1 MHSSNSSSYLHMHAQ
16 GTLNFVDHSLSIQ
29 LQHKPPRNSSIAV
42 AREAIQF
49 KAKHARHMFLVAAAA
64 AGSGSDTE
72 QQIFHLLHQDK
83 SRLLGLMPP
92 KPAAAADVA
101 QLTTELAGLSDSLL
115 QQQQQQQGSSDSSS
129 NTEGGAEL
137 IIANG
142 VWTKGIPVHEQ
153 YAAKMLQLFKVS
165 WAEVWRSLLSAAV
178 SHAAAAPQY
187 AWY

>member
-1 MHSSNSSSYLHMHAQ
+1 MHSSNSSSYLH
-16 GTLNFVDHSLSIQ
+16 V
-29 LQHKPPRNSSIAV
+29 
-42 AREAIQF
+42 
-49 KAKHARHMFLVAAAA
+49 HARTPSCSVVTIYLYNHAAVSMEHVTQARRHIMMSLNIVAA

-101 QLTTELAGLSDSLL
+101 QLTTELAGLSDSLV
-115 QQQQQQQGSSDSSS
+115 QQQQQGGSDSS

-142 VWTKGIPVHEQ
+142 VWTKGIPAHEQ
-153 YAAKMLQLFKVS
+153 YAAKMIQLFKVC
-165 WAEVWRSLLSAAV
+165 
-178 SHAAAAPQY
+178 
-187 AWY
+187 